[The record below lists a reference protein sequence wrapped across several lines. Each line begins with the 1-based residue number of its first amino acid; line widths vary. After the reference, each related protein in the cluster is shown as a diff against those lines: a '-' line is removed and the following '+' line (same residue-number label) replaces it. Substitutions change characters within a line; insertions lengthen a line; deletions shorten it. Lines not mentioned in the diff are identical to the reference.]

1 MVKQPIDDYD
11 LMDQDWEE
19 FMRRGREAFADEDIE
34 EEAA

>member
-1 MVKQPIDDYD
+1 MKQQIDDYD

-19 FMRRGREAFADEDIE
+19 FMRRGRVAFADEDIE